1 LGALIFLNVL
11 LALVTCHF
19 FADSAP
25 QYFGDPLISIY
36 SIFQLFTLEGWNDI
50 PAAITRG
57 SDSALTTGM
66 TRFYFAVVVVIGG
79 IFGIGLANAV
89 FVDEMTMDNN
99 QELERKVDELTRE
112 IRALRERL
120 AP

>member
-1 LGALIFLNVL
+1 V
-11 LALVTCHF
+11 
-19 FADSAP
+19 
-25 QYFGDPLISIY
+25 
-36 SIFQLFTLEGWNDI
+36 
-50 PAAITRG
+50 
-57 SDSALTTGM
+57 
-66 TRFYFAVVVVIGG
+66 FYKWGFIGG